1 VIDDGFL
8 PDDSTHTHPQVL
20 KRGDAMRQIAAAG
33 MRLVE
38 EVPVGGEAINSQN
51 ETMFRG
57 LRKRCAELIERFP
70 EQKALFEDYVRRQ
83 VEENEF
89 LEGEVECA
97 VLAIKRDRP
106 R

>member
-1 VIDDGFL
+1 MDGSDSRIVPFLPYILQDTWELGTDPETVIDL
-8 PDDSTHTHPQVL
+8 
-20 KRGDAMRQIAAAG
+20 
-33 MRLVE
+33 
-38 EVPVGGEAINSQN
+38 
-51 ETMFRG
+51 
-57 LRKRCAELIERFP
+57 
-70 EQKALFEDYVRRQ
+70 VRRQ